1 MPRLE
6 ISDDLKTHVERNL
19 NVGLNRCRHRL
30 HHVLEEH
37 LHTPDCFGVSRALE
51 VERDALLAQ
60 RPSFRLVEADAQIQ
74 CRHEVSRAAANIF
87 SFAFVRLVERRV
99 ALC

>member
-37 LHTPDCFGVSRALE
+37 FYTPDCFGVSRALE

-60 RPSFRLVEADAQIQ
+60 RPSFGLIEASIRVHDRVCRVDRLVPLELTD
-74 CRHEVSRAAANIF
+74 
-87 SFAFVRLVERRV
+87 
-99 ALC
+99 